1 MKNILLLFTLLSV
14 GFSSFSQEKKK
25 IEADKKSSYITYAM
39 KHPMHD
45 WDAKSNM
52 AKSVIVYNSTSQKIE
67 AVAVV
72 VPVKSFDSGNSNRD
86 SHAIEVL
93 EALKFPNVSFS
104 ASSIQ
109 ESDSQVT
116 AKGNLTF
123 HGVSKP
129 VELKATKSVIKNALK
144 LEGGFT
150 INMKDF
156 AVEPPGLM
164 GIKTDD
170 KITIKYSMVF
180 PL

>member
-1 MKNILLLFTLLSV
+1 M
-14 GFSSFSQEKKK
+14 
-25 IEADKKSSYITYAM
+25 
-39 KHPMHD
+39 
-45 WDAKSNM
+45 
-52 AKSVIVYNSTSQKIE
+52 
-67 AVAVV
+67 AVV

-129 VELKATKSVIKNALK
+129 VELKATKSVIKNAIK

>member
-1 MKNILLLFTLLSV
+1 MES
-14 GFSSFSQEKKK
+14 
-25 IEADKKSSYITYAM
+25 DKKSSFINYAM

-45 WDAKSNM
+45 WEAKSTS
-52 AKSVIVYNSTSQKIE
+52 AKSVIVFNVNTQKIE

-72 VPVKSFDSGNSNRD
+72 VPIGSFDSGNSNRD

-93 EALKFPNVSFS
+93 EALKYPNVSFS

-109 ESDSQVT
+109 DSENQVI
-116 AKGNLTF
+116 AKGTINF

-129 VELKATKSVIKNALK
+129 VELKASKTLSKDKLK
-144 LEGGFT
+144 LEGGFY

-156 AVEPPGLM
+156 GVEPPGLM
-164 GIKTDD
+164 GIKTDE

-180 PL
+180 AL

>member
-1 MKNILLLFTLLSV
+1 MKNVLIAVFLFGV
-14 GFSSFSQEKKK
+14 CFSAFSQEKRK
-25 IEADKKSSYITYAM
+25 IESDKKSSFINYAM

-45 WDAKSNM
+45 WEAKSTS
-52 AKSVIVYNSTSQKIE
+52 AKSVIVFNVNTQKIE

-72 VPVKSFDSGNSNRD
+72 VPIGSFDSGNSNRD

-93 EALKFPNVSFS
+93 EALKYPNVSFS

-109 ESDSQVT
+109 DSENQVI
-116 AKGNLTF
+116 AKGTINF

-129 VELKATKSVIKNALK
+129 VELKASKTLSKDKLK
-144 LEGGFT
+144 LEGGFY

-156 AVEPPGLM
+156 GVEPPGLM
-164 GIKTDD
+164 GIKTDE

-180 PL
+180 TL